1 MDARE
6 QIDAAITKWRARTH
20 HKNLEANV
28 SAEQVDAVS
37 KLCALAA
44 DKKVIFNVKVYFGF
58 GNHMIASDEKGVYV
72 DVSLQ
77 SEFDPRQLAQYLQ
90 TKELSPIEQK
100 EWYAELKMQG
110 ITARFYDVEYWHDL
124 SA

>member
-37 KLCALAA
+37 K
-44 DKKVIFNVKVYFGF
+44 F
-58 GNHMIASDEKGVYV
+58 S
-72 DVSLQ
+72 
-77 SEFDPRQLAQYLQ
+77 
-90 TKELSPIEQK
+90 LSPAP
-100 EWYAELKMQG
+100 WG
-110 ITARFYDVEYWHDL
+110 GWG
-124 SA
+124 

>member
-37 KLCALAA
+37 KFSLYPAPWG
-44 DKKVIFNVKVYFGF
+44 DWVIHLLFINAIKIVILY
-58 GNHMIASDEKGVYV
+58 I
-72 DVSLQ
+72 
-77 SEFDPRQLAQYLQ
+77 
-90 TKELSPIEQK
+90 
-100 EWYAELKMQG
+100 
-110 ITARFYDVEYWHDL
+110 
-124 SA
+124 